1 MKRILSLILC
11 LVTLLSVC
19 TLAGCK
25 DKKKEEKEAEEGF
38 AINVNSTK
46 DDIIYSSV
54 DLSEYIDLSEYKGL
68 KVDTSSK
75 EFKEYYDAAI
85 ENDITS
91 NDFYVKK
98 HSGKVANGDTANID
112 YVGKL
117 DGKAFDGGTY
127 EGYDLKIGSGT
138 FIPGFETALI
148 GKSVGK
154 TYDIDLTFPED
165 YGNEELNGKDVV
177 FTVKINYIK
186 TDEKRKPADYY
197 KDLDYKSLKEYED
210 AVTESAVKN
219 FLLNSIIEAS
229 KSNNYPEKELE
240 FLTASY
246 MQMVDESIK
255 AQYNTSIETYL
266 AANGQDPEEYYNTMV
281 DEQIKPVMDRQMV
294 IFGILQKENVSLTKE
309 DVEAKIDELMEQ
321 IDDEDVKR
329 EEVISYYGGEY
340 YFEYLIGLEKALDI
354 IHANAVIS

>member
-11 LVTLLSVC
+11 LATLFSLFA
-19 TLAGCK
+19 LAGCK
-25 DKKKEEKEAEEGF
+25 DKKKEEKEAEKGSS
-38 AINVNSTK
+38 INLNPTK
-46 DDIIYSSV
+46 EDIIYSTV

-98 HSGKVANGDTANID
+98 YSGKVENGDTANID

-154 TYDIDLTFPED
+154 TYDIDLTFPEN

-219 FLLNSIIEAS
+219 FLLNSIIDSS
-229 KSNNYPEKELE
+229 KTKNYPQKELE
-240 FLTASY
+240 LLAASY
-246 MQMVDESIK
+246 IQMVEENIK
-255 AQYNTSIETYL
+255 SQYNASLEDYL
-266 AANGQDPEEYYNTMV
+266 TANGQNFEDYYNSMV
-281 DEQIKPVMDRQMV
+281 DEQIKPVMDSQMV
-294 IFGILQKENVSLTKE
+294 IFGIIQNENVSVTKE

-321 IDDEDVKR
+321 IDDEEVKR
-329 EEVISYYGGEY
+329 EDVISYYGGEY

-354 IHANAVIS
+354 VYSNAVIS